1 MMKIRQMQGF
11 TLIEVMVALVIFA
24 LGFTAVVTMTTGS
37 VGSNAI
43 ARAISGSAEKA
54 AEHIELLTALPYEDA
69 LLQDD
74 PTATGANLGLGA
86 IRNPMPS
93 VAAVTTGTFDMPNPA
108 ARPADYTQMTS
119 PAGVCTITD
128 AVGAPIAGPCTPDA
142 NYTIYWNVAED
153 TPIARTK
160 TIMVIVTSTGQGP
173 QKTVVLQHIIPERT

>member
-1 MMKIRQMQGF
+1 MMKIRRQQGF
-11 TLIEVMVALVIFA
+11 TLIEVMVAIVIFA

-37 VGSNAI
+37 VGSNAT

-54 AEHIELLTALPYEDA
+54 AEHIELLTVLPYEDA

-74 PTATGANLGLGA
+74 PLNTGLGF

-93 VAAVTTGTFDMPNPA
+93 VAAVALGSYDSPNPA
-108 ARPADYTQMTS
+108 ARPADYRQSTS
-119 PAGVCTITD
+119 PAGVCSITD
-128 AVGAPIAGPCTPDA
+128 SVGAIVPRSCSPDT

-153 TPIARTK
+153 TPIPGTK
-160 TIMVIVTSTGQGP
+160 TIMVVVTSTGLGP